1 MTLTSLLL
9 PLAVFIGFLGLAIGG
24 RIAQGAVIAAVVL
37 ATLDLLYRL
46 LQ

>member
-9 PLAVFIGFLGLAIGG
+9 PLAVFIGFLGLAVGG
-24 RIAQGAVIAAVVL
+24 RVSQVAVIAAAVL
-37 ATLDLLYRL
+37 AGVDLLYRL